1 MDEFNSFLDDINLEL
16 REFEE
21 EQEFT
26 ADWLM
31 TREDISDPFHFL

>member
-1 MDEFNSFLDDINLEL
+1 MNNMERRMDEFNSFLDDINLEL

-26 ADWLM
+26 AD
-31 TREDISDPFHFL
+31 